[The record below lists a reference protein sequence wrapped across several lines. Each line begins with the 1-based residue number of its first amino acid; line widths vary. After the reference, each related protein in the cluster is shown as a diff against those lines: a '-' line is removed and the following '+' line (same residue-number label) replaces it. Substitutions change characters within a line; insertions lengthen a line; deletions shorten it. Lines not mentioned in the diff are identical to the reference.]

1 MKACVFFVSL
11 LLSLSGSLRAQA
23 GTIPVILSSES
34 TIYESVLSGIGS
46 AMNRRLTVQ
55 YLDAIIAR
63 YPDPAAYFQALE
75 AQKPEL
81 VITIGSA
88 ASTLARD
95 NLKQTPIVF
104 SMVNTPKIGRAHV

>member
-46 AMNRRLTVQ
+46 AMNRRLTVR
-55 YLDAIIAR
+55 L
-63 YPDPAAYFQALE
+63 
-75 AQKPEL
+75 
-81 VITIGSA
+81 S
-88 ASTLARD
+88 
-95 NLKQTPIVF
+95 
-104 SMVNTPKIGRAHV
+104 